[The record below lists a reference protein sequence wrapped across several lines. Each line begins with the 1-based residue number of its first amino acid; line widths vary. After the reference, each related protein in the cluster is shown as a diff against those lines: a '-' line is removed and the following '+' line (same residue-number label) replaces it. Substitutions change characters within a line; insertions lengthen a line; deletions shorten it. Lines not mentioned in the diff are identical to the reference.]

1 MERQVKKFTLEF
13 TLVELAYLS
22 SALFE
27 AMYEEGV
34 NEEDFQEWKK
44 IRNIIEGLLYDE
56 KK

>member
-1 MERQVKKFTLEF
+1 MKKFTLEF

-34 NEEDFQEWKK
+34 NEENLHKK
-44 IRNIIEGLLYDE
+44 RKYMENILL
-56 KK
+56 KSL